1 MTVRP
6 PEPILHL
13 DIDAFYAA
21 VEALDDPS
29 LAGRPLLVGGAGGR
43 GVVASA
49 SYEARAFGVSSA
61 MPMAKARRLC
71 PDAVVRS
78 PRFDRYRQVSAA
90 LLDLL
95 RDVTP
100 LVEPLSLDEAF
111 LDVGGS
117 RRLLGEPPEIAA
129 HLRAR
134 IHAELGLPASVGVAP
149 NLHLAKLCSQRAKPD
164 GIRHLRREEVSGFLS
179 PLPVRALWG
188 VGEATAERLARFGLR
203 TVADV
208 AAADAGLLRRVVGP
222 AAAGHLA
229 ELAAG
234 EDPRTV
240 TPYEPAKSIS
250 AEETFAADVDE
261 PEVLRREVLRL
272 AEDVARR
279 LRAEQVATR
288 TVTLKLRYD
297 TFQTVTR
304 SRTLDTPADDGAVL
318 HREATAALAAL
329 RLQRAR
335 VRLVGVGASNLV
347 PAGAARQLDLL
358 GDDRWSRLE
367 RAADAAGARFGAG
380 TVTRVALLE
389 DAPTSG
395 DAAPTGDAWRRVDP
409 GDEPPRP

>member
-1 MTVRP
+1 MTERP

-13 DIDAFYAA
+13 DMDAFYAA

-29 LAGRPLLVGGAGGR
+29 LAGRPVLVGGAGGR

-49 SYEARAFGVSSA
+49 SYEARACGASSA

-71 PDAVVRS
+71 PDAVVRP

-117 RRLLGEPPEIAA
+117 RRLLGEPVEIAA

-134 IHAELGLPASVGVAP
+134 IRDALGLPASVGVAP

-164 GIRHLRREEVSGFLS
+164 GVLHLRREEVAGFLA

-208 AAADAGLLRRVVGP
+208 AAADPGLLRRVVGQ
-222 AAAGHLA
+222 AAATHLA

-240 TPYEPAKSIS
+240 TPYEPARSIS
-250 AEETFAADVDE
+250 AEETFATDVDD
-261 PEVLRREVLRL
+261 PEVLRRELLRL

-279 LRAEQVATR
+279 LRGEGVAAR
-288 TVTLKLRYD
+288 TVTLKLRYA
-297 TFQTVTR
+297 TFETITR
-304 SRTLDTPADDGAVL
+304 SRTLTTPADDAAAL
-318 HREATAALAAL
+318 HREVVAALEAL

-335 VRLVGVGASNLV
+335 VRLVGVGGSNLV

-358 GDDRWSRLE
+358 ADDRWSRLE

-380 TVTRVALLE
+380 AVTRGALLDE
-389 DAPTSG
+389 APTSG
-395 DAAPTGDAWRRVDP
+395 DAAPSSQAWRPAGGDDP
-409 GDEPPRP
+409 VP